1 MEKRK
6 NIIKKIL
13 ITLGILC
20 SVILTFTVIYERP
33 TFADSG
39 HSVSHSSS
47 HSSHSSSHS
56 SSSAEEV
63 QVAVLGHHQAEAVQV
78 VEIHL

>member
-47 HSSHSSSHS
+47 P
-56 SSSAEEV
+56 
-63 QVAVLGHHQAEAVQV
+63 Q
-78 VEIHL
+78 